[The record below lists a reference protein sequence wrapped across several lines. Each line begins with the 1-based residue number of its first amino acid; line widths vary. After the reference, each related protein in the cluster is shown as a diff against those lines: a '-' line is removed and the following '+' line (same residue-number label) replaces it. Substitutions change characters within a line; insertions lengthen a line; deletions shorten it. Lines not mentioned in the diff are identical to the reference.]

1 MVAMHVRK
9 AIRQIFR
16 KTGRSR
22 LPLTYGLFCVNTEFA
37 LAPAAVYYTR
47 YAADRK
53 CRELNESTV
62 KRWSIRPLT

>member
-1 MVAMHVRK
+1 MNVQKTIAK
-9 AIRQIFR
+9 IFR

-22 LPLTYGLFCVNTEFA
+22 MPLTYGLFCVNTEFA

-53 CRELNESTV
+53 CRELNDSSS
-62 KRWSIRPLT
+62 KRWSIRPLA

>member
-1 MVAMHVRK
+1 MNVRK
-9 AIRQIFR
+9 TLRKIFGSKASR
-16 KTGRSR
+16 GR

-53 CRELNESTV
+53 CRELNTSSA
-62 KRWSIRPLT
+62 KRWSIRPLA